1 MRDRIEALLLQHWQA
16 LYRYALVL
24 TGEAEAA
31 RDLVQQA
38 AVNALSSHAVPPQ
51 HRLER
56 AWAFK
61 VVRNAWIDLYRH
73 ERHSPII
80 DTEAGSVP
88 VPWYFDDRLLDDLAV
103 REALGRLDA
112 LHREV
117 VVLVDVQGFRYIE
130 AAEILR
136 VPVGTVMSRLSRS
149 RRMLLEIIG
158 GNVSALE
165 NARRRRS

>member
-16 LYRYALVL
+16 LHRYALVL

-38 AVNALSSHAVPPQ
+38 ALNALSSQAVPPQ
-51 HRLER
+51 PGLER

-61 VVRNAWIDLYRH
+61 VLRNAWIDLYRR
-73 ERHSPII
+73 ERRSPIV
-80 DTEAGSVP
+80 DLDPGLAPT
-88 VPWYFDDRLLDDLAV
+88 PWYFDDRLLDDLAV
-103 REALGRLDA
+103 REALGQLDD
-112 LHREV
+112 LYREV
-117 VVLVDVQGFRYIE
+117 VLLVDIQGFRYIE
-130 AAEILR
+130 AAEILH

-158 GNVSALE
+158 GNVQALE